1 MKGKF
6 IITLLFAMLSIVGYA
21 KDKSVVWNEIA
32 VEANKYTDIG
42 SGSVLDIRR
51 VEFADDET
59 RIMMHVEKFPNSWI
73 KFVKGTTLRIGE
85 KRYALK
91 GCDGMEL
98 DKEVY
103 FKDSNWKADLIFHFE
118 PLPNNTSKFD
128 FIEGD
133 NEWDFKIFGVSNG
146 EYKAKLLFPSN
157 WRNDKTGDW
166 VIGFYDYF
174 AIYDCKFWNY
184 KKKVQKGDKYSFV
197 LENDGKE
204 LTVSV
209 DKYKEGRR
217 SITIGK
223 TKHNCSFIK
232 GNTLPD
238 YPTKDTST
246 TFKDSHYVTDTV
258 TFIGWLKDMPDNV
271 KAKGNEFDVSY
282 MNIFTNDQQSFY
294 GKIDSLGRFVVKC
307 PLINTSTV
315 MFDWTH
321 IYVSSVFEPG
331 ETYLMLYDFKEGKK
345 LFMGNNSRLQ
355 NEMMAHYIYWLHN
368 GLGEREID
376 AHKQFED
383 IKAIKEKTMD
393 LINGVV
399 AAHPTLS
406 DRYINYMKDMCR
418 TSEGRDLMQG
428 RFYIKDRN
436 IPDDYLQYVGENHW
450 QKRSKPYT
458 LHRDFCTFTRDYID
472 QLVFQRYSI
481 NKGRYFY
488 TPNNEAMIYILKKYR
503 DAGNVSITD
512 DEFAL
517 MQRYADGYKELII
530 KQDDEK
536 PEENQ
541 RLSDEFDAQEY
552 VKQYNS
558 LIEREDIHKI
568 ITEEVPLLFFY
579 NTLCVLDSIGC
590 DKDLRDII
598 TVNNFYN
605 ILDHSR
611 QPLNERAVQYI
622 EENVTMPAAKAIVLA
637 ENDKYIAIQSRD
649 ISKSPSLKSAEDLAN
664 MSDGEK
670 ILRKIIEPYK
680 GKIILLDIWGT
691 WCGPCKEA
699 LSHSAEEYERL
710 KDFDIVYLYL
720 ADNSSDESWK
730 NVIKEYNVT
739 GDNVVHYNLPQD
751 QQKAIE
757 NFLGVHSFPTY
768 KLIDRNGNILDVN
781 ADPRDLN
788 ALARLL
794 EQMK

>member
-1 MKGKF
+1 MKGKV
-6 IITLLFAMLSIVGYA
+6 IITLLLAMLSIIGYA

-32 VEANKYTDIG
+32 VEANKYVDIG
-42 SGSVLDIRR
+42 RGTVLDIRR

-59 RIMMHVEKFPNSWI
+59 RITMHVKTLPDYWI
-73 KFVKGTTLRIGE
+73 RFDKGTTLRIGE

-98 DKEVY
+98 NKQTY
-103 FKDSNWKADLIFHFE
+103 FNESNWQADLVFHFE
-118 PLPNNTSKFD
+118 PLPNNTTKFN

-133 NEWDFKIFGVSNG
+133 GPTDFNIYGVSNG

-166 VIGFYDYF
+166 VIGFYDEF

-184 KKKVQKGDKYSFV
+184 KQKVQNGDKYSFV
-197 LENDGKE
+197 LENNGKE
-204 LTVSV
+204 LTVSI

-217 SITIGK
+217 NITIGK
-223 TKHNCSFIK
+223 TKQDYSLIK
-232 GNTLPD
+232 GHALPD
-238 YPTKDTST
+238 YPTKDAST

-258 TFIGWLKDMPDNV
+258 TFIGWLKDMPDDV
-271 KAKGNEFDVSY
+271 KAKGKEFAVIY
-282 MNIFTNDQQSFY
+282 NNVFTDKQESFY

-345 LFMGNNSRLQ
+345 MFMGNNSRLL
-355 NEMMAHYIYWLHN
+355 NEMMKHDINWHHS
-368 GLGEREID
+368 GLYERDKDANKLLEETKTIKKQTIEMID
-376 AHKQFED
+376 SIA
-383 IKAIKEKTMD
+383 
-393 LINGVV
+393 

-406 DRYINYMKDMCR
+406 DRYIYYMKDMCR
-418 TSEGRDLMQG
+418 VSEGRDLMLG

-436 IPDDYLQYVGENHW
+436 VPDDYLQYVGENHW
-450 QKRSKPYT
+450 QKRTKPYT
-458 LHRDFCTFTRDYID
+458 LHGDFRTFLRDYID
-472 QLVFQRYSI
+472 QLVYQRYSI
-481 NKGRYFY
+481 DKGRYY
-488 TPNNEAMIYILKKYR
+488 ITTIDGAKIYILKKYR
-503 DAGNVSITD
+503 DAGKVSITD
-512 DEFAL
+512 EEFAF
-517 MQRYADGYKELII
+517 MQRYADGIKELWT
-530 KQDDEK
+530 KQDDEES
-536 PEENQ
+536 EEGQ
-541 RLSDEFDAQEY
+541 RLSNEFQAHEY

-558 LIEREDIHKI
+558 LMEREDIKKI
-568 ITEEVPLLFFY
+568 ISEEEPMLLLY
-579 NTLCVLDSIGC
+579 NTLSVLDSIGC
-590 DKDLRDII
+590 DNDLRDII
-598 TVNNFYN
+598 TAKYFDNEIDN
-605 ILDHSR
+605 SCE
-611 QPLNERAVQYI
+611 PLCEKEIQYI
-622 EENVTMPAAKAIVLA
+622 EENVTMPAAKAFIWA
-637 ENDKYIAIQSRD
+637 KNDKYLALGRSD
-649 ISKSPSLKSAEDLAN
+649 TSKSPSIDSPEDLAK
-664 MSDGEK
+664 MSEGEK

-720 ADNSSDESWK
+720 ANQSSDESWK

-757 NFLGVHSFPTY
+757 NFLDVHSFPTY

-781 ADPRDLN
+781 ADPRNLN
-788 ALARLL
+788 ALASLL